1 MVRVGDVSE
10 TTAVSFGKI
19 FITPRKTFGKTLR
32 DNDTKRGDLSGSG
45 LTKRRAWRRGVGVV
59 VRRVG

>member
-19 FITPRKTFGKTLR
+19 LLLHAKLLEKLFATTILNEGT
-32 DNDTKRGDLSGSG
+32 
-45 LTKRRAWRRGVGVV
+45 
-59 VRRVG
+59 